1 MRIRRLQYG
10 VVTDDDEI
18 LVGEKVYMRF
28 VPFGEV
34 TQRDKIVLY
43 ESLKKAQAALN
54 SSWYFESAV
63 RGKAFRII
71 PVEET
76 LVDWISE

>member
-1 MRIRRLQYG
+1 MQYG
-10 VVTDDDEI
+10 IVTDDDEI

-54 SSWYFESAV
+54 SSWYFEDIA
-63 RGKAFRII
+63 RGKKYHIVPI
-71 PVEET
+71 EET
-76 LVDWISE
+76 LTDWIPE

>member
-10 VVTDDDEI
+10 IVTDDDEI

-34 TQRDKIVLY
+34 TKRDKIVLY
-43 ESLKKAQAALN
+43 ESLKKAQAALDN
-54 SSWYFESAV
+54 SWYFERIA

-71 PVEET
+71 PIEET
-76 LVDWISE
+76 LVDWIPE

>member
-1 MRIRRLQYG
+1 MQYG
-10 VVTDDDEI
+10 IVTDDDEI

-54 SSWYFESAV
+54 SSWYFDRIT
-63 RGKAFRII
+63 RGKQYRII
-71 PVEET
+71 PIEET
-76 LVDWISE
+76 LVDWIPE